1 MWQTIL
7 FFVVINFLAS
17 VIVFFDYKKS
27 TIKISAFNKIL
38 YAFFGGATGIL
49 LASMVFKI
57 KIFKPAVIIIA
68 LIENVGVYILLY
80 EMAVYFR

>member
-7 FFVVINFLAS
+7 FFTVINFLAG
-17 VIVFFDYKKS
+17 IMVFFDYKK
-27 TIKISAFNKIL
+27 TAIKISAFNKIL

-49 LASMVFKI
+49 LAS
-57 KIFKPAVIIIA
+57 KIFKFKMFSSTILTIA

-80 EMAVYFR
+80 KMAIYFS